1 MALLTTL
8 LVENDTILETN
19 KDAFGQLASIL
30 ESSIERLNEQS
41 CQMLLN
47 RLIQICCDDI
57 RATK

>member
-1 MALLTTL
+1 MALLTAL

-47 RLIQICCDDI
+47 RLI
-57 RATK
+57 